1 VRWKKMIEEKLS
13 SKITVLFS
21 KTTDRKLN
29 ELCRKTERSKSN
41 IIRYIVQD
49 YVEKVIENRGT

>member
-1 VRWKKMIEEKLS
+1 MIEEKLS